1 VTTAVPDEAGL
12 RRWLIEYLVTEIGCE
27 RDDVDS
33 DAAFNDLGVGSRD
46 AVVLSGELASV
57 AGRAVSPLDFWQHP
71 TINELVKFLTT
82 PESES
87 AAEGIP
93 AERGWVDEP
102 IAVIGL
108 GCRFPGDISGPETF
122 WRFLCEGR
130 SSIAEVPAGRWQP
143 YDDGSPE
150 IATALAATTRW
161 GSVLTDVDG
170 FDAEFFEISPHE
182 ATAMDPQQRLLLEVA
197 WEALEHAGIPAES
210 LRRSQTGVFA
220 GACATDYGYLA
231 GTDLSRVDA
240 WSNIGGALS
249 IIANRLSYF
258 LDLRGPSVAV
268 DTACS
273 SSLVAVHLAAQS
285 LRAGD
290 CDLAIAAGVNLLLSP
305 AIFRSFDGAEA
316 LSPTGQCRSFDAD
329 ADGFVR
335 GEGCGAVVLKRVS
348 DAVRDGDRVLAVIR
362 GSAVNQDGR
371 SNGLMAPNPAAQM
384 AVLRAACA
392 NAGVAPHQV
401 DYVETHGTGTLLGD
415 PIEARALGTVL
426 GRGRPEDVPLLIGAV
441 KSNMGHLEGAAGIAG
456 LIKAVLAVHRGHIP
470 PNLNFATPNPHI
482 PFQDMRLKVV
492 AEQTDWPETGLPRR
506 AGVSSFGFGGTNA
519 HVVIE
524 QAPAMDPVA
533 SQPDPAVSTLVVS
546 GKTTERVA
554 SWASALAEWM
564 DGDGADVALAEV
576 AHTLNHH
583 RPRHALFGTVC
594 ARDRKQAIAGL
605 RALAEDKPA
614 DGVVAPHEGTSR
626 PGIVFVYS
634 GQGSQWAGMGRQL
647 LADEPVFA
655 EAVAKLEPI
664 FVAQTGFSLQRVLAE
679 GQAVTGIERIQP
691 VLVGVQ
697 LALTTLW
704 RSYGVEPDA
713 VIGHSMGEVT
723 AAVVAGAL
731 SVTDGLRVIATR
743 SRLMARLAGQG
754 AMALLESDAAA
765 TEKLLADYPQV
776 SIAVYSSP
784 SQTVIAGPPDQ
795 VDAVMAVVAADDRLA
810 RRIEVD
816 VASHHRI
823 VEPILPELRSELA
836 DLAPD
841 EPAIPVI
848 STTCDPDGD
857 APVFDAD
864 HWAANLRN
872 PVRFSQ
878 AVATAG
884 AKHATFIEVSP
895 HPLLIHAIND
905 ALGASD
911 DHHIVSSLQRDADD
925 TWMFHSNLNA
935 SHTTDRPQ
943 TPHPPE
949 PHPSLPTAPWHHTH
963 HWIGAV
969 AHRPRLAGD
978 GEGSAAAGG
987 RTVLVHPLLGV
998 HVRLP
1003 EEPERHVWAGEVG
1016 TTAHPW
1022 LTDHQVHAVPAFPG
1036 AAYCEMALAAA
1047 RATLGEASE
1056 VCDLRFEQMLLL
1068 DDETPLNS
1076 DALVQAPGVAA
1087 FEVQTNH
1094 EGERARRASA
1104 TLRALGEI
1112 IQPPAHDVAAL
1123 LAAHPHRVDG
1133 DELRQWFDDRGVH
1146 FGSAFAG
1153 LTAARTVDR
1162 KDGTILAEVELPQS
1176 IRAQQTGYGA
1186 HPALLDACFQSAA
1199 AHARSRDVGNGG
1211 MLLPLGVRRIRSF
1224 GPLQTARYCLSRVT
1238 ETHPTGM
1245 ETDLDVFDENGAVLL
1260 TVRGLRVGS
1269 DVTESGARQRLM
1281 AERLLTIDWQQRELP
1296 AAAGG
1301 EAGTWLLLVTSDADD
1316 LLPAELADA
1325 LKTEG
1330 AQCKTVRWQQHD
1342 AEQLG
1347 RELAD
1352 VGGVVVLTGPA
1363 AAGNDEQCASRGRE
1377 QVRQLVR
1384 IARQVT
1390 ECRDEP
1396 PRLYVVTRNTQTVLP
1411 DDRPS
1416 LDQAGLRG
1424 LMRVIAAEHTRMRAS
1439 QIDLDAGT
1447 DAAQVARQLLAGSG
1461 EDETAWRGGQWYT
1474 ARLRPAPLRPDERRT
1489 APADPRHEGMR
1500 LEISTPGD
1508 LQGLELVAFDRTPPG
1523 PGQIEVAVSA
1533 SSLNFADV
1541 LIAMG
1546 RFPSVDGRQPRL
1558 GMDFAGVVSAV
1569 GPGVTDHQVGDRVG
1583 GVSENGCWAT
1593 FVTCD
1598 ANLAVTLPSGLDAEQ
1613 AAAATTAYATA
1624 WYGLQDMAR
1633 IKPGE
1638 RVLIHS
1644 ATGGV
1649 GRAAMAIAR
1658 LAGAEIFATAGSPQR
1673 RALLHD
1679 MGVEH
1684 VYDSRSTAFA
1694 EEIRRDTDGYGV
1706 DVVLNSVTGAAQRAG
1721 FELLAIG
1728 GRFVEIG
1735 KRDVYGDTRLGL
1747 YPFRRNLTFH
1757 YLDLALMAAS
1767 HPQQVGE
1774 LLRTVYRLVGDGEL
1788 PPLERTV
1795 YPLAEAATAI
1805 RVMGA
1810 AEHTG
1815 KLLLSVPHEGHNTVV
1830 VPPEVAKIFRDDG
1843 AYIITGGLG
1852 GLGLFLANQMGKA
1865 GCGRIVLT
1873 ARSAPTSKAQQAVS
1887 RIRASG
1893 VDVVVECG
1901 NMAEADTAAR
1911 VVASAKA
1918 TGLRLRGVLHAAAVV
1933 EDATLANITDELIDR
1948 DWAPKVYGAWN
1959 LHNAT
1964 LDEPLD
1970 WFCCF
1975 SSAAALLG
1983 SPGQGAYAAANS
1995 WVDGLTHWR
2004 RSLGL
2009 PALAIAW
2016 GAWGEVGR
2024 ATHLAE
2030 GGRTTMIAPDEGAA
2044 AFEELLRFDRGYTG
2058 YVPTTGMPW
2067 LAELVAHSPFA
2078 EAFQNARGERAD
2090 ASTLRNELRTL
2101 SQDEWPTRLRRLI
2114 TEQTGLILR
2123 RAVDPDRPFV
2133 EHGLDSLGN
2142 LELRTRI
2149 EAETGIRITPK
2160 AIATH
2165 NTAHALSLHLAETLV
2180 ADEGRSTATG

>member
-1 VTTAVPDEAGL
+1 MTSAGPDAAGGL
-12 RRWLIEYLVTEIGCE
+12 QRWLIDYLVTEIGCDRE
-27 RDDVDS
+27 DVGLDV
-33 DAAFNDLGVGSRD
+33 AFNDLGVGSRD
-46 AVVLSGELASV
+46 AVVLSGELATLV
-57 AGRAVSPLDFWQHP
+57 GRAVSPLDFWQHP
-71 TINELVKFLTT
+71 TINELVQFLTT

-87 AAEGIP
+87 EAQADS
-93 AERGWVDEP
+93 AERGWADEP

-108 GCRFPGDISGPETF
+108 GCRFPGDISGPDAY

-130 SSIAEVPAGRWQP
+130 SSVAEVPAERWLP
-143 YDDGSPE
+143 FDDGSPE
-150 IATALAATTRW
+150 IATALAGTTRW
-161 GSVLTDVDG
+161 ASVLTDVDG

-197 WEALEHAGIPAES
+197 WEALEHAGIPAET

-231 GTDLSRVDA
+231 GTDLRRVDA

-258 LDLRGPSVAV
+258 LDLRGPSVSV

-273 SSLVAVHLAAQS
+273 SSLVAVHMASQS
-285 LRAGD
+285 LRSGD

-316 LSPTGQCRSFDAD
+316 LSPTGACKSFDAD

-335 GEGCGAVVLKRVS
+335 GEGCGAVILKRVS
-348 DAVRDGDRVLAVIR
+348 DAVRDGDRVLAVLR

-426 GRGRPEDVPLLIGAV
+426 GRGRPADGPLLIGAV

-470 PNLNFATPNPHI
+470 PNLNYHTPNPHI
-482 PFQDMRLKVV
+482 PFDEMRLKVV
-492 AEQTDWPETGLPRR
+492 AEPTDWPDTGLPRR

-519 HVVIE
+519 HVVVE
-524 QAPAMDPVA
+524 QAPDMKLVA
-533 SQPDPAVSTLVVS
+533 RQPDPPVSTLVVS
-546 GKTTERVA
+546 GKTDARV
-554 SWASALAEWM
+554 SSLASALADWM
-564 DGDGADVALAEV
+564 DGDGADVALPDV

-583 RPRHALFGTVC
+583 RSRHAVFGTVC
-594 ARDRKQAIAGL
+594 ARDRKHAIAGL
-605 RALAEDKPA
+605 RALAERTPA
-614 DGVVAPHEGTSR
+614 DGVVAPDQLPSR
-626 PGIVFVYS
+626 PGTVFVYS
-634 GQGSQWAGMGRQL
+634 GQGSQWTGMGRQL

-655 EAVAKLEPI
+655 AAVAELEPI
-664 FVAQTGFSLQRVLAE
+664 FVAQAGFSLRQVLAE
-679 GQAVTGIERIQP
+679 GQPVTGIDRIQP
-691 VLVGVQ
+691 LLVGVQ
-697 LALTTLW
+697 LALTSLW

-731 SVTDGLRVIATR
+731 SVTDGLRVICTR
-743 SRLMARLAGQG
+743 SRLMSRLSGQG
-754 AMALLESDAAA
+754 AMALVEFDAAA
-765 TEKLLADYPQV
+765 TEALLVDYPQV
-776 SIAVYSSP
+776 SVAVYASP
-784 SQTVIAGPPDQ
+784 GQTVIAGPPDQ
-795 VDAVMAVVAADDRLA
+795 VDAVVAVVADADRLA

-823 VEPILPELRSELA
+823 IEPILPELCLELA
-836 DLAPD
+836 DLDPD
-841 EPAIPVI
+841 APAIRLI
-848 STTCDPDGD
+848 STTSGPDDD

-878 AVATAG
+878 AIATAG
-884 AKHATFIEVSP
+884 ADHGTFIEISP
-895 HPLLIHAIND
+895 HPLLAHAISD
-905 ALGASD
+905 TLGSG
-911 DHHIVSSLQRDADD
+911 DHRIVSTLARDADD
-925 TWMFHSNLNA
+925 TLTFHTNLNA
-935 SHTTDRPQ
+935 SHRGHPPQ

-949 PHPSLPTAPWHHTH
+949 PHPALPSAPWHHTH
-963 HWIGAV
+963 HWIGGGE
-969 AHRPRLAGD
+969 HRARPMARD
-978 GEGSAAAGG
+978 GEAAGG
-987 RTVLVHPLLGV
+987 STVSVHPLLGA

-1003 EEPERHVWAGEVG
+1003 EEPERHAWQGEVG
-1016 TTAHPW
+1016 TTAQPW
-1022 LTDHQVHAVPAFPG
+1022 LADHQVYAVPALPG

-1047 RATLGEASE
+1047 GTTLGAASE
-1056 VCDLRFEQMLLL
+1056 VRDIRFERMLLL
-1068 DDETPLNS
+1068 DGQT
-1076 DALVQAPGVAA
+1076 ALSAVASVQAPGVVS
-1087 FEVQTNH
+1087 FEVQTDE
-1094 EGERARRASA
+1094 EGEYTRRAAA
-1104 TLRALGEI
+1104 TLQAIDELG
-1112 IQPPAHDVAAL
+1112 QPPIHDVAAL
-1123 LAAHPHRVDG
+1123 LAAHPNRVDG
-1133 DELRQWFDDRGVH
+1133 TQLREWFDNRGVR
-1146 FGSAFAG
+1146 FGPAFAG
-1153 LTAARTVDR
+1153 LAAARTGNVAG
-1162 KDGTILAEVELPQS
+1162 GTVLAEVEPLKQLEHNAF
-1176 IRAQQTGYGA
+1176 RV
-1186 HPALLDACFQSAA
+1186 HPALLDACFQSVA
-1199 AHARSRDVGNGG
+1199 AHAHDIADGG
-1211 MLLPLGVRRIRSF
+1211 LLLPLGVRRLRSY
-1224 GPLQTARYCLSRVT
+1224 GSLQGARYCLSRVT
-1238 ETHPTGM
+1238 EANQTGM
-1245 ETDLDVFDENGAVLL
+1245 EADLDVFDENGTVLL
-1260 TVRGLRVGS
+1260 IVRGLRVGS
-1269 DVTESGARQRLM
+1269 DVSESGARQRVL
-1281 AERLLTIDWQQRELP
+1281 AERLLTIEWEPRDLP
-1296 AAAGG
+1296 PVDSVDS
-1301 EAGTWLLLVTSDADD
+1301 GTWLVLTDGDD
-1316 LLPAELADA
+1316 PLAAQLAAA

-1330 AQCKTVRWQQHD
+1330 AQCEIAAQLD
-1342 AEQLG
+1342 APID
-1347 RELAD
+1347 D
-1352 VGGVVVLTGPA
+1352 VTGVVVLAGPP
-1363 AAGNDEQCASRGRE
+1363 AGFDEQSPTRGCE
-1377 QVRQLVR
+1377 QVRRLVR
-1384 IARQVT
+1384 IART
-1390 ECRDEP
+1390 LDESSDQP
-1396 PRLYVVTRNTQTVLP
+1396 PRLYVVTRNAQTVLS
-1411 DDRPS
+1411 DDLPN

-1424 LMRVIAAEHTRMRAS
+1424 LMRVIAAEDAELRAT
-1439 QIDLDAGT
+1439 QIDLDENT
-1447 DAAQVARQLLAGSG
+1447 DAAQLARQLLAGSD
-1461 EDETAWRGGQWYT
+1461 EDETAWRDGQWYT
-1474 ARLRPAPLRPDERRT
+1474 ARLRSAPLRPDERHT
-1489 APADPRHEGMR
+1489 AVANHQLDGMR
-1500 LEISTPGD
+1500 LEIRTPGD
-1508 LQGLELVAFDRTPPG
+1508 LEGLEPVAFERTSPG
-1523 PGQIEVAVSA
+1523 PGQIEVAVTA

-1558 GMDFAGVVSAV
+1558 GMDFAGVVTAV
-1569 GPGVTDHQVGDRVG
+1569 GPDVTDHQVGDRVG

-1598 ANLAVTLPSGLDAEQ
+1598 AKLAVTLPPGLDAEQ

-1624 WYGLQDMAR
+1624 WYGLQEMAR

-1649 GRAAMAIAR
+1649 GRAAIAIAR
-1658 LAGAEIFATAGSPQR
+1658 MVGAEIFATAGSAAR

-1679 MGVEH
+1679 MGIEH
-1684 VYDSRSTAFA
+1684 VYDSRSIEFA

-1735 KRDVYGDTRLGL
+1735 KRDVYGDTRLGQ

-1767 HPQQVGE
+1767 HPQQVGD

-1788 PPLERTV
+1788 PPLEHTA
-1795 YPLAEAATAI
+1795 YPLDQAATAI

-1810 AEHTG
+1810 AEHNG
-1815 KLLLSVPHEGHNTVV
+1815 KLVLSIPREGQSTVL
-1830 VPPEVAKIFRDDG
+1830 VPPERAGVFRSDG

-1852 GLGLFLANQMGKA
+1852 GLGLFLATEMSKA

-1873 ARSAPTSKAQQAVS
+1873 ARANPTAKARQAVE
-1887 RIRASG
+1887 RMRAGG
-1893 VDVVVECG
+1893 VDVVVESG

-1911 VVASAKA
+1911 VVAAATA
-1918 TGLRLRGVLHAAAVV
+1918 TGLPLRGVLHAAAVV
-1933 EDATLANITDELIDR
+1933 VDATLANITDDVVDR

-1959 LHNAT
+1959 LHHAAAGQ
-1964 LDEPLD
+1964 PLD

-1983 SPGQGAYAAANS
+1983 TAGQGAYAAANS
-1995 WVDGLTHWR
+1995 WVDAFTWWR
-2004 RSLGL
+2004 RSQGL
-2009 PALAIAW
+2009 PSLAIAW
-2016 GAWGEVGR
+2016 GPWGEVGR

-2030 GGRTTMIAPDEGAA
+2030 GGRTTMIAPDEGAY
-2044 AFEELLRFDRGYTG
+2044 AFTELLRHNRGYTG
-2058 YVPTTGMPW
+2058 YVPTTGMSW
-2067 LAELVAHSPFA
+2067 LAELVARSPFA
-2078 EAFQNARGERAD
+2078 EAFRHAGQHHVGET
-2090 ASTLRNELRTL
+2090 TLRTELRSL
-2101 SQDEWPTRLRRLI
+2101 PQDEWPTRLRRLI

-2123 RAVDPDRPFV
+2123 RTVDPDRPFV

-2149 EAETGIRITPK
+2149 EAEIGVRVTPK

-2165 NTAHALSLHLAETLV
+2165 NTAHALSVHLAQTLV
-2180 ADEGRSTATG
+2180 AEAGIPG

>member
-1 VTTAVPDEAGL
+1 MTSAVPDEAEL
-12 RRWLIEYLVTEIGCE
+12 RRWLIDYLITEIGC
-27 RDDVDS
+27 DS
-33 DAAFNDLGVGSRD
+33 DEVGLDVAFNDLGVGSRD
-46 AVVLSGELASV
+46 AVVLSGELATLINRS
-57 AGRAVSPLDFWQHP
+57 VSPVDFWQHP
-71 TINELVKFLTT
+71 TINELVQFLTT

-87 AAEGIP
+87 AAQAVS
-93 AERGWVDEP
+93 AERGSVDEP

-108 GCRFPGDISGPETF
+108 GCRFPGEVCGPDAF
-122 WRFLCEGR
+122 WRFLGEGR
-130 SSIAEVPAGRWQP
+130 SSITEVPADRWEP
-143 YDDGSPE
+143 FDDGSPE

-161 GSVLTDVDG
+161 ASVLTDVDG
-170 FDAEFFEISPHE
+170 FDAEFFEISPRE

-249 IIANRLSYF
+249 IIANRLSYV
-258 LDLRGPSVAV
+258 LDLRGPSVSV

-285 LRAGD
+285 LRTGD

-316 LSPTGQCRSFDAD
+316 LSPTGRCKSFDAD

-335 GEGCGAVVLKRVS
+335 GEGCGAVILKRVS

-426 GRGRPEDVPLLIGAV
+426 GRGRPENGPLLMGAV

-492 AEQTDWPETGLPRR
+492 AEPTDWPDTGLPRR

-519 HVVIE
+519 HVVVE
-524 QAPAMDPVA
+524 QAPATDPVA
-533 SQPDPAVSTLVVS
+533 SRQVPAVSTLVVS

-564 DGDGADVALAEV
+564 DGDGADVALADV

-594 ARDRKQAIAGL
+594 ARDSRRAIAGL
-605 RALAEDKPA
+605 RALADGKPA
-614 DGVVAPHEGTSR
+614 DGVVLTREGKSG
-626 PGIVFVYS
+626 PGTVFVYS
-634 GQGSQWAGMGRQL
+634 GQGSQWAGMGQQL
-647 LADEPVFA
+647 LADEPAFA
-655 EAVAKLEPI
+655 AAVAELEPT
-664 FVAQTGFSLQRVLAE
+664 FVAQAGFSLQQVLAE
-679 GQAVTGIERIQP
+679 GRAVTGIERIQP

-704 RSYGVEPDA
+704 RSYGIEPSA

-731 SVTDGLRVIATR
+731 SVADGLRVIATR

-765 TEKLLADYPQV
+765 TEKLLVDYPQL
-776 SIAVYSSP
+776 SIAVYASP
-784 SQTVIAGPPDQ
+784 GQTVIAGPPEQ
-795 VDAVMAVVAADDRLA
+795 VDAVMAVVAGGDRLA

-823 VEPILPELRSELA
+823 IEPILPELCSELA
-836 DLAPD
+836 DLTPD
-841 EPAIPVI
+841 ASAIPVI
-848 STTCDPDGD
+848 STTCGPDD
-857 APVFDAD
+857 TPVFDAD

-878 AVATAG
+878 AVAMAG
-884 AKHATFIEVSP
+884 ADHSTFVEISP
-895 HPLLIHAIND
+895 HPLLTHAIND
-905 ALGASD
+905 ILGAGD
-911 DHHIVSSLQRDADD
+911 YQIVSTLQRDADD
-925 TWMFHSNLNA
+925 TLAFHSNVNA
-935 SHTTDRPQ
+935 SHTTTAPQ

-949 PHPSLPTAPWHHTH
+949 PHPPLPTAPWHHTR
-963 HWIGAV
+963 HWLGAV
-969 AHRPRLAGD
+969 EHRARLAAHD
-978 GEGSAAAGG
+978 GEGSAVAGG
-987 RTVLVHPLLGV
+987 HTVSVHPLLGA

-1003 EEPERHVWAGEVG
+1003 EQPERHVWAGEVG

-1022 LTDHQVHAVPAFPG
+1022 LSDHQVHAVPAFPG

-1047 RATLGEASE
+1047 RATLGDASE
-1056 VCDLRFEQMLLL
+1056 VRDIRFEQMLLL
-1068 DDETPLNS
+1068 DEQTPLHA
-1076 DALVQAPGVAA
+1076 DASVRASGVVD
-1087 FEVQTNH
+1087 FEVQTDH
-1094 EGERARRASA
+1094 DGEHARRASA
-1104 TLRALGEI
+1104 TLRRADEDDR
-1112 IQPPAHDVAAL
+1112 PAAQNIAGL
-1123 LAAHPHRVDG
+1123 LAAHPNRVDG
-1133 DELRQWFDDRGVH
+1133 DGLRQWFEDRGVR
-1146 FGSAFAG
+1146 FGPAFAG
-1153 LTAARTVDR
+1153 LAAAYTG
-1162 KDGTILAEVELPQS
+1162 DGTTGTVLAEIEVPQS
-1176 IRAQQTGYGA
+1176 IRARQTGYGA
-1186 HPALLDACFQSAA
+1186 HPALLDACFQSVA
-1199 AHARSRDVGNGG
+1199 AHARISDVGDGG
-1211 MLLPLGVRRIRSF
+1211 MLLPVGVRRLRSY
-1224 GPLQTARYCLSRVT
+1224 GPLQHARYCLSRVT
-1238 ETHPTGM
+1238 EANRTGM
-1245 ETDLDVFDENGAVLL
+1245 ETDLNVLDENGTVLL
-1260 TVRGLRVGS
+1260 IVRGLRIGGN
-1269 DVTESGARQRLM
+1269 VTESDARRRLL
-1281 AERLLTIDWQQRELP
+1281 AERLLAIDWQQRDLP
-1296 AAAGG
+1296 AAGDGAAG
-1301 EAGTWLLLVTSDADD
+1301 AWLLLTASDADNP
-1316 LLPAELADA
+1316 LAAQLADA

-1330 AQCKTVRWQQHD
+1330 AQCKISCWPT
-1342 AEQLG
+1342 AEQV
-1347 RELAD
+1347 D
-1352 VGGVVVLTGPA
+1352 VQIGDAGGVVVLTGPA
-1363 AAGNDEQCASRGRE
+1363 AEGNGEQSPARGRE
-1377 QVRQLVR
+1377 QVRRLVR
-1384 IARQVT
+1384 IARALT
-1390 ECRDEP
+1390 ESADEP
-1396 PRLYVVTRNTQTVLP
+1396 PRLYVVTRNAQTVLS
-1411 DDRPS
+1411 DDRPN

-1424 LMRVIAAEHTRMRAS
+1424 LMRVIAAEDAHMRAT
-1439 QIDLDAGT
+1439 QIDLDEGA
-1447 DAAQVARQLLAGSG
+1447 DAAQVVRQLLAGSD
-1461 EDETAWRGGQWYT
+1461 EDETAWRDGRWYA
-1474 ARLRPAPLRPDERRT
+1474 ARLRAAPLRPDERRT
-1489 APADPRHEGMR
+1489 AIADRQLDGMR
-1500 LEISTPGD
+1500 LEIRTPGD
-1508 LQGLELVAFDRTPPG
+1508 LQGLELVAFDRISPG
-1523 PGQIEVAVSA
+1523 PGQIEVAVTA

-1558 GMDFAGVVSAV
+1558 GMDFAGVVTAV

-1593 FVTCD
+1593 FVSCD
-1598 ANLAVTLPSGLDAEQ
+1598 ANLAVTLPPGLDAEQ

-1633 IKPGE
+1633 IKAGE

-1649 GRAAMAIAR
+1649 GRAAIAIAR

-1679 MGVEH
+1679 MGIEH
-1684 VYDSRSTAFA
+1684 VYDSRSTEFA

-1767 HPQQVGE
+1767 HPKQVGD
-1774 LLRTVYRLVGDGEL
+1774 LLRTVYRLVGDREL
-1788 PPLERTV
+1788 PALEHTT
-1795 YPLAEAATAI
+1795 YPLDQAATAI

-1810 AEHTG
+1810 AEHNG
-1815 KLLLSVPHEGHNTVV
+1815 KLILSIPREGQGTVV
-1830 VPPEVAKIFRDDG
+1830 VPPERASVFRGDG

-1852 GLGLFLANQMGKA
+1852 GLGLLLAAEMGKA

-1873 ARSAPTSKAQQAVS
+1873 ARADPTAKARQAIE
-1887 RIRASG
+1887 RIRAGG

-1911 VVASAKA
+1911 LVAVATA
-1918 TGLRLRGVLHAAAVV
+1918 TGLPLRGVLHAAAVV
-1933 EDATLANITDELIDR
+1933 VDATLANITDEVIDR

-1959 LHNAT
+1959 LHRAT
-1964 LDEPLD
+1964 TGQPLD

-1983 SPGQGAYAAANS
+1983 SAGQGAYAAANS
-1995 WVDGLTHWR
+1995 WVDGFTIWR

-2016 GAWGEVGR
+2016 GPWGEIGR

-2030 GGRTTMIAPDEGAA
+2030 GGRTAMIAPDEGAY
-2044 AFEELLRFDRGYTG
+2044 AFEELLRYDRGYAA
-2058 YVPTTGMPW
+2058 YIPTTGTSW
-2067 LAELVAHSPFA
+2067 LTPLVAHSPFA
-2078 EAFQNARGERAD
+2078 EAFQAGGDHQTGATTVR
-2090 ASTLRNELRTL
+2090 TELRSL
-2101 SQDEWPTRLRRLI
+2101 PQDEWPTRLRRLI

-2123 RAVDPDRPFV
+2123 RTVDPDRPFV

-2149 EAETGIRITPK
+2149 EAEIGIRITPK

-2180 ADEGRSTATG
+2180 AEEAATATPG

>member
-1 VTTAVPDEAGL
+1 MAQ
-12 RRWLIEYLVTEIGCE
+12 
-27 RDDVDS
+27 
-33 DAAFNDLGVGSRD
+33 
-46 AVVLSGELASV
+46 
-57 AGRAVSPLDFWQHP
+57 AVSAD
-71 TINELVKFLTT
+71 
-82 PESES
+82 
-87 AAEGIP
+87 
-93 AERGWVDEP
+93 RGWVDEP

-108 GCRFPGDISGPETF
+108 GCRFPGEVSGPDAF

-130 SSIAEVPAGRWQP
+130 SSITQVPADRWQP
-143 YDDGSPE
+143 FDDGSPE
-150 IATALAATTRW
+150 IATALADTTRCA
-161 GSVLTDVDG
+161 SVLTDVDG
-170 FDAEFFEISPHE
+170 FDAEFFEISSHE

-210 LRRSQTGVFA
+210 LRHSQTGVFA
-220 GACATDYGYLA
+220 GACAADYGYLA

-258 LDLRGPSVAV
+258 LDLRGPSVSI

-285 LRAGD
+285 LRGGD

-316 LSPTGQCRSFDAD
+316 LSPTGRCKSFDAD

-348 DAVRDGDRVLAVIR
+348 DAVRDGDRVLAVVR

-426 GRGRPEDVPLLIGAV
+426 GRGRPESGPLLIGAV

-456 LIKAVLAVHRGHIP
+456 LIKAVLAVHRGRIP
-470 PNLNFATPNPHI
+470 PNLNFETPNPHI
-482 PFQDMRLKVV
+482 PFHDMRLKVV
-492 AEQTDWPETGLPRR
+492 TETTDWPETGVPRL

-519 HVVIE
+519 HVVVE
-524 QAPAMDPVA
+524 QAPEPEPAA
-533 SQPDPAVSTLVVS
+533 RQPDPAVSTLVVS

-564 DGDGADVALAEV
+564 DGDGADVALADV

-583 RPRHALFGTVC
+583 RSRHARFGTVC
-594 ARDRKQAIAGL
+594 ARDRGQAIAGL
-605 RALAEDKPA
+605 RALAEGTPS
-614 DGVVAPHEGTSR
+614 DGVVFPREDSPGPGT
-626 PGIVFVYS
+626 VFVYS
-634 GQGSQWAGMGRQL
+634 GQGSQWAGMGRRL
-647 LADEPVFA
+647 LADEPAFA
-655 EAVAKLEPI
+655 AAVAELEPT
-664 FVAQTGFSLQRVLAE
+664 FLAQTGFSLRQVLTE
-679 GQAVTGIERIQP
+679 GQEVTGIERIQP

-697 LALTTLW
+697 LALTALW

-731 SVTDGLRVIATR
+731 SVADGLRVIATR
-743 SRLMARLAGQG
+743 SRLMARLSGMG

-765 TEKLLADYPQV
+765 TEALLVGYPQV
-776 SIAVYSSP
+776 SIAVYASP

-795 VDAVMAVVAADDRLA
+795 VDAVIAAVADADRLA

-816 VASHHRI
+816 VASHHQTI
-823 VEPILPELRSELA
+823 EPILPELRSALA
-836 DLAPD
+836 DLTPDAP
-841 EPAIPVI
+841 AVPVI
-848 STTCDPDGD
+848 STTCGPDD
-857 APVFDAD
+857 DTPAFDAD

-878 AVATAG
+878 AIAHAFSQAG
-884 AKHATFIEVSP
+884 GPYATFIEISP
-895 HPLLIHAIND
+895 HPVLTHAID
-905 ALGASD
+905 DTLGSD
-911 DHHIVSSLQRDADD
+911 DHHIVSTLQRDADD
-925 TWMFHSNLNA
+925 TWVFHANLNA
-935 SHTTDRPQ
+935 SQTTRPPR

-949 PHPSLPTAPWHHTH
+949 PHPFLPTAPWHHTR
-963 HWIGAV
+963 HWIGA
-969 AHRPRLAGD
+969 AEHRPRLGLED
-978 GEGSAAAGG
+978 PGG
-987 RTVLVHPLLGV
+987 HTVSVHPLLGA

-1003 EEPERHVWAGEVG
+1003 DEPERHAWEGDVG
-1016 TTAHPW
+1016 TAAHPW

-1047 RATLGEASE
+1047 RATLGDASE
-1056 VCDLRFEQMLLL
+1056 VRDIRFEELLLL
-1068 DDETPLNS
+1068 DDETPLS
-1076 DALVQAPGVAA
+1076 ADAVVDAPGVVA

-1104 TLRALGEI
+1104 TLRAVGNEG
-1112 IQPPAHDVAAL
+1112 QPSAHDVAAL
-1123 LAAHPHRVDG
+1123 LAAHPNRVAG
-1133 DELRQWFDDRGVH
+1133 DELRGWFDDRGVT
-1146 FGSAFAG
+1146 FGAAFAG
-1153 LTAARTVDR
+1153 VAATYTGDGA
-1162 KDGTILAEVELPQS
+1162 DGTVLAELELPQS
-1176 IRAQQTGYGA
+1176 IRSQQAGYGV

-1199 AHARSRDVGNGG
+1199 AHARGSDVGGG
-1211 MLLPLGVRRIRSF
+1211 GLLLPLGVRRLRSY
-1224 GPLQTARYCLSRVT
+1224 GSLRDARYCLSRAT
-1238 ETHPTGM
+1238 EKSPTGM
-1245 ETDLDVFDENGAVLL
+1245 RVDLDVFDENGAVLL
-1260 TVRGLRVGS
+1260 IVRGLRVGS

-1281 AERLLTIDWQQRELP
+1281 ADRLLAIDWQRREPP
-1296 AAAGG
+1296 ALGQGGADGGAG
-1301 EAGTWLLLVTSDADD
+1301 AWLLLVTSGTDD

-1330 AQCKTVRWQQHD
+1330 AQCKAVLWPQGD
-1342 AEQLG
+1342 AERPAL
-1347 RELAD
+1347 ELAD
-1352 VGGVVVLTGPA
+1352 VGAVVVLTGPGV
-1363 AAGNDEQCASRGRE
+1363 GNDDRECPTRGRE
-1377 QVRQLVR
+1377 QVRHLVR
-1384 IARQVT
+1384 IAREVA
-1390 ECRDEP
+1390 ESSDEP
-1396 PRLYVVTRNTQTVLP
+1396 PRLYVVTRNAATVLP
-1411 DDRPS
+1411 GDRPN

-1424 LMRVIAAEHTRMRAS
+1424 LMRVIAAEDAQMQAT
-1439 QIDLDAGT
+1439 QIDLDEGADAG
-1447 DAAQVARQLLAGSG
+1447 QLARQLLAGSD

-1474 ARLRPAPLRPDERRT
+1474 ARLRSAPLRPDERRT
-1489 APADPRHEGMR
+1489 ATADPRRDGMR
-1500 LEISTPGD
+1500 LEIRTPGD
-1508 LQGLELVAFDRTPPG
+1508 LEGLELVAFDRATPG
-1523 PGQIEVAVSA
+1523 PGQIEVAVTA

-1558 GMDFAGVVSAV
+1558 GMDFAGVVTAV
-1569 GPGVTDHQVGDRVG
+1569 GPDVTDHRVGDRVG

-1593 FVTCD
+1593 YVTCD
-1598 ANLAVTLPSGLDAEQ
+1598 ARLAVALAPGLDAER
-1613 AAAATTAYATA
+1613 AVAATTAYATA

-1633 IKPGE
+1633 IKQGE

-1644 ATGGV
+1644 GTGGV
-1649 GRAAMAIAR
+1649 GRAAIAIAR
-1658 LAGAEIFATAGSPQR
+1658 LAGAEIFATAGSPGR
-1673 RALLHD
+1673 RALLRE
-1679 MGVEH
+1679 MGIEH
-1684 VYDSRSTAFA
+1684 VYDSRSTEFA

-1735 KRDVYGDTRLGL
+1735 KRDVYGNTRLGQ

-1757 YLDLALMAAS
+1757 YLDLALMAATQPR
-1767 HPQQVGE
+1767 HVNE

-1795 YPLAEAATAI
+1795 YPLAQAATAI

-1815 KLLLSVPHEGHNTVV
+1815 KLLLSIPREGDATVV
-1830 VPPEVAKIFRDDG
+1830 VPPERARVFRGDG
-1843 AYIITGGLG
+1843 AYLITGGLG
-1852 GLGLFLANQMGKA
+1852 GLGLFLATEMAKA

-1873 ARSAPTSKAQQAVS
+1873 ARSKPPAKALQAVE
-1887 RIRASG
+1887 RIRATG
-1893 VDVVVECG
+1893 VDVVVESG
-1901 NMAEADTAAR
+1901 NMAEADDAAR
-1911 VVASAKA
+1911 VVAAA
-1918 TGLRLRGVLHAAAVV
+1918 TASGLPLRGVLHAAAVV

-1948 DWAPKVYGAWN
+1948 DWSPKVFGAWN
-1959 LHNAT
+1959 LHHAT
-1964 LDEPLD
+1964 IGQPLD

-1983 SPGQGAYAAANS
+1983 SAGQGAYAAANS
-1995 WVDGLTHWR
+1995 WVDAFTSWR
-2004 RSLGL
+2004 RGLGL

-2016 GAWGEVGR
+2016 GPWGEVGR

-2030 GGRTTMIAPDEGAA
+2030 GGRTAMIAPDEGAH
-2044 AFEELLRFDRGYTG
+2044 AFEELLRHNRGYTG
-2058 YVPTTGMPW
+2058 YVPTTGSSW
-2067 LAELVAHSPFA
+2067 LAALVARSPFA
-2078 EAFQNARGERAD
+2078 EAFRNAGERRAD
-2090 ASTLRNELRTL
+2090 ASTLRTELRSL
-2101 SQDEWPTRLRRLI
+2101 ARDEWPTRLRRLI

-2123 RAVDPDRPFV
+2123 RTVDPDRPFV

-2180 ADEGRSTATG
+2180 AEEGQAVASG

>member
-1 VTTAVPDEAGL
+1 MTSAGPDAAGGL
-12 RRWLIEYLVTEIGCE
+12 QRWLIDYLVTEIGCDRE
-27 RDDVDS
+27 DVGLDVP
-33 DAAFNDLGVGSRD
+33 FNDLGVGSRD
-46 AVVLSGELASV
+46 AVVLSGELATLV
-57 AGRAVSPLDFWQHP
+57 GRAVSPLDFWQHP
-71 TINELVKFLTT
+71 TINELVQFLTT

-87 AAEGIP
+87 EAQADS
-93 AERGWVDEP
+93 AERGWADEP

-108 GCRFPGDISGPETF
+108 GCRFPGDISGPDAY

-130 SSIAEVPAGRWQP
+130 SSVAEVPAERWLP
-143 YDDGSPE
+143 FDDGSPE
-150 IATALAATTRW
+150 IATALAGTTRW
-161 GSVLTDVDG
+161 ASVLTDVDG

-197 WEALEHAGIPAES
+197 WEALEHAGIPAET

-231 GTDLSRVDA
+231 GTDLCRVDA

-258 LDLRGPSVAV
+258 LDLRGPSVSV

-273 SSLVAVHLAAQS
+273 SSLVAVHMASQS
-285 LRAGD
+285 LRSGD

-316 LSPTGQCRSFDAD
+316 LSPTGACKSFDAD

-335 GEGCGAVVLKRVS
+335 GEGCGAVILKRVS
-348 DAVRDGDRVLAVIR
+348 DAVRDGDRVLAVLR

-426 GRGRPEDVPLLIGAV
+426 GRGRPADGPLLIGAV

-470 PNLNFATPNPHI
+470 PNLNYHTPNPHI
-482 PFQDMRLKVV
+482 PFDEMRLKVV
-492 AEQTDWPETGLPRR
+492 AEPTDWPDTGLPRR

-519 HVVIE
+519 HVVVE
-524 QAPAMDPVA
+524 QAPDMKLVA
-533 SQPDPAVSTLVVS
+533 RQPDSPVSTLVVS
-546 GKTTERVA
+546 GKTDARV
-554 SWASALAEWM
+554 SSLASALADWM
-564 DGDGADVALAEV
+564 DGDGADVALPDV

-583 RPRHALFGTVC
+583 RSRHAVFGTVC
-594 ARDRKQAIAGL
+594 ARDRKHAIAGL
-605 RALAEDKPA
+605 RALAERTPA
-614 DGVVAPHEGTSR
+614 DGVVAPDQLPSR
-626 PGIVFVYS
+626 PGTVFVYS
-634 GQGSQWAGMGRQL
+634 GQGSQWTGMGRQL

-655 EAVAKLEPI
+655 AAVAELEPI
-664 FVAQTGFSLQRVLAE
+664 FVAQAGFSLRQVLAE
-679 GQAVTGIERIQP
+679 GQPVTGIDRIQP
-691 VLVGVQ
+691 LLVGVQ
-697 LALTTLW
+697 LALTSLW

-731 SVTDGLRVIATR
+731 SVTDGLRVICTR
-743 SRLMARLAGQG
+743 SRLMSRLSGQG
-754 AMALLESDAAA
+754 AMALVEFDAAA
-765 TEKLLADYPQV
+765 TEALLVDYPQV
-776 SIAVYSSP
+776 SVAVYASP
-784 SQTVIAGPPDQ
+784 GQTVIAGPPDQ
-795 VDAVMAVVAADDRLA
+795 VDAVVAVVADADRLA

-823 VEPILPELRSELA
+823 IEPILPELCLELA
-836 DLAPD
+836 DLDPD
-841 EPAIPVI
+841 APAIRLI
-848 STTCDPDGD
+848 STTSGPDDD

-878 AVATAG
+878 AIATAG
-884 AKHATFIEVSP
+884 ADHGTFIEISP
-895 HPLLIHAIND
+895 HPLLAHAISD
-905 ALGASD
+905 TLGSG
-911 DHHIVSSLQRDADD
+911 DHRIVSTLARDADD
-925 TWMFHSNLNA
+925 TLTFHTNLNA
-935 SHTTDRPQ
+935 SHRGHPPQ

-949 PHPSLPTAPWHHTH
+949 PHPALPSAPWHHTH
-963 HWIGAV
+963 HWIGGGE
-969 AHRPRLAGD
+969 HRARPMARD
-978 GEGSAAAGG
+978 GEAAGG
-987 RTVLVHPLLGV
+987 STVSVHPLLGA

-1003 EEPERHVWAGEVG
+1003 EEPERHAWQGEVG
-1016 TTAHPW
+1016 TTAQPW
-1022 LTDHQVHAVPAFPG
+1022 LADHQVYAVPALPG

-1047 RATLGEASE
+1047 GTTLGAASE
-1056 VCDLRFEQMLLL
+1056 VRDIRFERMLLL
-1068 DDETPLNS
+1068 DGQT
-1076 DALVQAPGVAA
+1076 ALSAVASVQAPGVVS
-1087 FEVQTNH
+1087 FEVQTDE
-1094 EGERARRASA
+1094 EGEYTRRAAA
-1104 TLRALGEI
+1104 TLQAIDELG
-1112 IQPPAHDVAAL
+1112 QPPIHDVAAL
-1123 LAAHPHRVDG
+1123 LAAHPNRVDG
-1133 DELRQWFDDRGVH
+1133 TQLREWFDNRGVR
-1146 FGSAFAG
+1146 FGPAFAG
-1153 LTAARTVDR
+1153 LAAARTGNVAG
-1162 KDGTILAEVELPQS
+1162 GTVLAEVEPLKQLEHNAF
-1176 IRAQQTGYGA
+1176 RV
-1186 HPALLDACFQSAA
+1186 HPALLDACFQSVA
-1199 AHARSRDVGNGG
+1199 AHAHDIADGG
-1211 MLLPLGVRRIRSF
+1211 LLLPLGVRRLRSY
-1224 GPLQTARYCLSRVT
+1224 GSLQGARYCLSRVT
-1238 ETHPTGM
+1238 EANQTGM
-1245 ETDLDVFDENGAVLL
+1245 EADLDVFDENGTVLL
-1260 TVRGLRVGS
+1260 IVRGLRVGS
-1269 DVTESGARQRLM
+1269 DVSESGARQRVL
-1281 AERLLTIDWQQRELP
+1281 AERLLTIEWEPRDLP
-1296 AAAGG
+1296 PVDSVDS
-1301 EAGTWLLLVTSDADD
+1301 GTWLVLTDGDD
-1316 LLPAELADA
+1316 PLAAQLAAA

-1330 AQCKTVRWQQHD
+1330 AQCEIAAQLD
-1342 AEQLG
+1342 APID
-1347 RELAD
+1347 D
-1352 VGGVVVLTGPA
+1352 VTGVVVLAGPP
-1363 AAGNDEQCASRGRE
+1363 AGFDEQSPTRGCE
-1377 QVRQLVR
+1377 QVRRLVR
-1384 IARQVT
+1384 IARAL
-1390 ECRDEP
+1390 DESSDQP
-1396 PRLYVVTRNTQTVLP
+1396 PRLYVVTRNAQTVLS
-1411 DDRPS
+1411 DDLPN

-1424 LMRVIAAEHTRMRAS
+1424 LMRVIAAEDAELRAT
-1439 QIDLDAGT
+1439 QIDLDENT
-1447 DAAQVARQLLAGSG
+1447 DAAQLARQLLAGSD
-1461 EDETAWRGGQWYT
+1461 EDETAWRDGQWYT
-1474 ARLRPAPLRPDERRT
+1474 ARLRSAPLRPDERHT
-1489 APADPRHEGMR
+1489 AVANHQLDGMR
-1500 LEISTPGD
+1500 LEIRTPGD
-1508 LQGLELVAFDRTPPG
+1508 LEGLEPVAFERTSPG
-1523 PGQIEVAVSA
+1523 PGQIEVAVTA

-1558 GMDFAGVVSAV
+1558 GMDFAGVVTAV
-1569 GPGVTDHQVGDRVG
+1569 GPDVTDHQVGDRVG

-1598 ANLAVTLPSGLDAEQ
+1598 AKLAVTLPPGLDAEQ

-1624 WYGLQDMAR
+1624 WYGLQEMAR

-1649 GRAAMAIAR
+1649 GRAAIAIAR
-1658 LAGAEIFATAGSPQR
+1658 MVGAEIFATAGSAAR

-1679 MGVEH
+1679 MGIEH
-1684 VYDSRSTAFA
+1684 VYDSRSIEFA

-1735 KRDVYGDTRLGL
+1735 KRDVYGDTRLGQ

-1767 HPQQVGE
+1767 HPQQVGD

-1788 PPLERTV
+1788 PPLEHTA
-1795 YPLAEAATAI
+1795 YPLDQAATAI

-1810 AEHTG
+1810 AEHNG
-1815 KLLLSVPHEGHNTVV
+1815 KLVLSIPREGQSTVL
-1830 VPPEVAKIFRDDG
+1830 VPPERAGVFRSDG

-1852 GLGLFLANQMGKA
+1852 GLGLFLATEMSKA

-1873 ARSAPTSKAQQAVS
+1873 ARANPTAKARQAVE
-1887 RIRASG
+1887 RMRAGG
-1893 VDVVVECG
+1893 VDVVVESG

-1911 VVASAKA
+1911 VVAAATA
-1918 TGLRLRGVLHAAAVV
+1918 TGLPLRGVLHAAAVV
-1933 EDATLANITDELIDR
+1933 VDATLANITDDVVDR

-1959 LHNAT
+1959 LHHAAAGQ
-1964 LDEPLD
+1964 PLD

-1983 SPGQGAYAAANS
+1983 TAGQGAYAAANS
-1995 WVDGLTHWR
+1995 WVDAFTWWR
-2004 RSLGL
+2004 RSQGL
-2009 PALAIAW
+2009 PSLAIAW
-2016 GAWGEVGR
+2016 GPWGEVGR

-2030 GGRTTMIAPDEGAA
+2030 GGRTTMIAPDEGAY
-2044 AFEELLRFDRGYTG
+2044 AFTELLRHNRGYTG
-2058 YVPTTGMPW
+2058 YVPTTGMSW
-2067 LAELVAHSPFA
+2067 LAELVARSPFA
-2078 EAFQNARGERAD
+2078 EAFRHAGQHHVGET
-2090 ASTLRNELRTL
+2090 TLRTELRSL
-2101 SQDEWPTRLRRLI
+2101 PQDEWPTRLRRLI

-2123 RAVDPDRPFV
+2123 RTVDPDRPFV

-2149 EAETGIRITPK
+2149 EAEIGVRVTPK

-2165 NTAHALSLHLAETLV
+2165 NTAHALSVHLAQTLV
-2180 ADEGRSTATG
+2180 AEAGIPG

>member
-1 VTTAVPDEAGL
+1 VTAAVPDEAGL
-12 RRWLIEYLVTEIGCE
+12 RRWLIDYLVAEIGCE
-27 RDDVDS
+27 RDDVDF

-46 AVVLSGELASV
+46 AVVLSGELATEV
-57 AGRAVSPLDFWQHP
+57 GRPVSPLDFWQHP
-71 TINELVKFLTT
+71 TINELVKFLTA

-87 AAEGIP
+87 ADQGVS

-108 GCRFPGDISGPETF
+108 GCRFPGDISGPDAF
-122 WRFLCEGR
+122 WHFLCEGR
-130 SSIAEVPAGRWQP
+130 SSVTEVPADRWQP
-143 YDDGSPE
+143 FDDGSPE
-150 IATALAATTRW
+150 ISTALAATTRW
-161 GSVLTDVDG
+161 ASVLTDIDG

-258 LDLRGPSVAV
+258 LDLRGPSVSV

-290 CDLAIAAGVNLLLSP
+290 CELAIAAGVNLLLSP

-316 LSPTGQCRSFDAD
+316 LSPTGQCKSFDAE

-348 DAVRDGDRVLAVIR
+348 DAVRDGDRVLAVVR

-470 PNLNFATPNPHI
+470 PNLNFETPNPHI
-482 PFQDMRLKVV
+482 PFHDMRLKVV
-492 AEQTDWPETGLPRR
+492 AENTDWPDTGLPRR

-519 HVVIE
+519 HVVVE
-524 QAPAMDPVA
+524 QAPAVDPVA

-546 GKTTERVA
+546 GKTAERVA
-554 SWASALAEWM
+554 SWAATLAEWM
-564 DGDGADVALAEV
+564 DGGGAEVALADV

-583 RPRHALFGTVC
+583 RPRHPMFGTVC

-605 RALAEDKPA
+605 RALADGKPA
-614 DGVVAPHEGTSR
+614 DGVVVPREGSLG
-626 PGIVFVYS
+626 PGTVFVYS

-647 LADEPVFA
+647 LADEPAFA
-655 EAVAKLEPI
+655 EAVATLEPI
-664 FVAQTGFSLQRVLAE
+664 FLAEVGFSLQQVLAE

-697 LALTTLW
+697 LALTALW

-731 SVTDGLRVIATR
+731 SVSDGLRVIATR
-743 SRLMARLAGQG
+743 SRLMSRLAGQG

-765 TEKLLADYPQV
+765 TEKLLVDYPQV

-784 SQTVIAGPPDQ
+784 TQTVIAGPPDQ
-795 VDAVMAVVAADDRLA
+795 VDAVMAVVADGDRLA

-823 VEPILPELRSELA
+823 IEPILPELCSELA
-836 DLAPD
+836 DLTPD
-841 EPAIPVI
+841 TPAIPVI
-848 STTCDPDGD
+848 STTCGPDD
-857 APVFDAD
+857 TPVFDAD

-878 AVATAG
+878 AISIAG
-884 AKHATFIEVSP
+884 AEAATFIEISP
-895 HPLLIHAIND
+895 HPLLTYGIND
-905 ALGASD
+905 ALGAG
-911 DHHIVSSLQRDADD
+911 DHHVVSSLQRDADD
-925 TWMFHSNLNA
+925 TLTFHANLNA
-935 SHTTDRPQ
+935 SHTTNPPR

-969 AHRPRLAGD
+969 EHRPQLARD
-978 GEGSAAAGG
+978 GGGSAAAGG
-987 RTVLVHPLLGV
+987 RTLSVHPLLGA

-1003 EEPERHVWAGEVG
+1003 EEPERHVWSGEVG

-1022 LTDHQVHAVPAFPG
+1022 LADHQVHAVPAFPG
-1036 AAYCEMALAAA
+1036 AAYCEIALAAA
-1047 RATLGEASE
+1047 HAMLGDSSE

-1068 DDETPLNS
+1068 DDETPLS
-1076 DALVQAPGVAA
+1076 ADASVQAPGVAA

-1104 TLRALGEI
+1104 TLRAVDDVV
-1112 IQPPAHDVAAL
+1112 QPPAHDVTAL
-1123 LAAHPHRVDG
+1123 LAKHPHPVGG
-1133 DELRQWFDDRGVH
+1133 DELRQWFDDRGVL
-1146 FGSAFAG
+1146 FGPAFSG
-1153 LTAARTVDR
+1153 LVAAHTSDR
-1162 KDGTILAEVELPQS
+1162 KDGTILAKLELPQS
-1176 IRAQQTGYGA
+1176 IRLQQTGYGA

-1211 MLLPLGVRRIRSF
+1211 MLLPLGVRRLRSY
-1224 GPLQTARYCLSRVT
+1224 GPLQKARYCLSRVT
-1238 ETHPTGM
+1238 ETNPTGM

-1296 AAAGG
+1296 AVAGDEG
-1301 EAGTWLLLVTSDADD
+1301 GTWLLLVTSDTAD
-1316 LLPAELADA
+1316 LLAADLADA

-1330 AQCKTVRWQQHD
+1330 VQCKTVRWAQHD
-1342 AEQLG
+1342 AEQPGLD
-1347 RELAD
+1347 LAD
-1352 VGGVVVLTGPA
+1352 VSGVVVLTEPA
-1363 AAGNDEQCASRGRE
+1363 ATGNDEQCATRGRE
-1377 QVRQLVR
+1377 QVRHLVR
-1384 IARQVT
+1384 IARQLT
-1390 ECRDEP
+1390 ESTDQP

-1411 DDRPS
+1411 DDLPN

-1424 LMRVIAAEHTRMRAS
+1424 LMRVLAAEDTQMRAT

-1447 DAAQVARQLLAGSG
+1447 DAEQVARQLLAGSD

-1474 ARLRPAPLRPDERRT
+1474 ARLRSASLRPDERRT
-1489 APADPRHEGMR
+1489 APADPRHDGMR
-1500 LEISTPGD
+1500 LEIRTPGD

-1523 PGQIEVAVSA
+1523 PGQIEVAVTA

-1583 GVSENGCWAT
+1583 GVSGNGCWAT

-1598 ANLAVTLPSGLDAEQ
+1598 ANLAVTLPPGLDAEQ

-1624 WYGLQDMAR
+1624 WCGLQDMAR
-1633 IKPGE
+1633 IKPGD

-1649 GRAAMAIAR
+1649 GRAAIAIAR
-1658 LAGAEIFATAGSPQR
+1658 LAGAEIFATAGSPGR

-1679 MGVEH
+1679 MGIEH
-1684 VYDSRSTAFA
+1684 VYDSRSTEFA

-1815 KLLLSVPHEGHNTVV
+1815 KLLLSIPREGQTTVV
-1830 VPPEVAKIFRDDG
+1830 VPAELAKVFRSDG

-1852 GLGLFLANQMGKA
+1852 GLGLFLATEMGKA

-1873 ARSAPTSKAQQAVS
+1873 ARSSPTAKAQQAVS

-1901 NMAEADTAAR
+1901 NMAEADDAAR
-1911 VVASAKA
+1911 VVAAATA

-1933 EDATLANITDELIDR
+1933 EDATLPNITDELIDR
-1948 DWAPKVYGAWN
+1948 DWAPKVFGAWN
-1959 LHNAT
+1959 LHHAT
-1964 LDEPLD
+1964 TGEPLD

-2030 GGRTTMIAPDEGAA
+2030 GGRTTMITPDEGAR
-2044 AFEELLRFDRGYTG
+2044 AFEELLRYNRGYTG
-2058 YVPTTGMPW
+2058 YVPTTGTPW
-2067 LAELVAHSPFA
+2067 LAELVARSPFA
-2078 EAFQNARGERAD
+2078 EAFQRAADHRAD
-2090 ASTLRNELRTL
+2090 ASTLRTELRSL
-2101 SQDEWPTRLRRLI
+2101 SPDEWPTRLRRLI

-2180 ADEGRSTATG
+2180 AEEGQPAAPG

>member
-1 VTTAVPDEAGL
+1 MTAALPDETEV
-12 RRWLIEYLVTEIGCE
+12 RRWLIDYLVTEIGCD
-27 RDDVDS
+27 RDDVGADVT
-33 DAAFNDLGVGSRD
+33 FNDLGVGSRD
-46 AVVLSGELASV
+46 AVVLSGELATV
-57 AGRAVSPLDFWQHP
+57 AGRPVSPLEFWQHP
-71 TINELVKFLTT
+71 TIDELVRFLTT
-82 PESES
+82 PEAEV
-87 AAEGIP
+87 AAQ
-93 AERGWVDEP
+93 AAAADRGWADEP

-108 GCRFPGDISGPETF
+108 GCRFPGEIAGPDAF
-122 WRFLCEGR
+122 WHFLSERR
-130 SSIAEVPAGRWQP
+130 SAITEVPAERWQP
-143 YDDGSPE
+143 FDDGSPA
-150 IATALAATTRW
+150 IGAALAGTTRW
-161 GSVLTDVDG
+161 ASVLTDVDG
-170 FDAEFFEISPHE
+170 FDAEFFEISEHE

-210 LRRSQTGVFA
+210 LRHSQTGVFA
-220 GACATDYGYLA
+220 GACAADYGYLA
-231 GTDLSRVDA
+231 GSDLSRVDA

-249 IIANRLSYF
+249 IIANRLSYV
-258 LDLRGPSVAV
+258 LDLRGPSVSI

-273 SSLVAVHLAAQS
+273 SSLVAVHMAAQS
-285 LRAGD
+285 LRGGD

-316 LSPTGQCRSFDAD
+316 LSPTGQCKSFDAG

-335 GEGCGAVVLKRVS
+335 GEGCGAIVLKRVS

-371 SNGLMAPNPAAQM
+371 SNGLMAPNPSAQM
-384 AVLRAACA
+384 AVLRAACT

-426 GRGRPEDVPLLIGAV
+426 GRGRPADGPLLIGAV
-441 KSNMGHLEGAAGIAG
+441 KSNVGHLEGAAGIAG
-456 LIKAVLAVHRGHIP
+456 LIKAVLAVHRGQIP
-470 PNLNFATPNPHI
+470 PNLNFETPNPHI

-492 AEQTDWPETGLPRR
+492 AESTDWPDTGAPRL

-524 QAPAMDPVA
+524 QAPAVEAVA
-533 SQPDPAVSTLVVS
+533 LQPDPVVSTLVLS

-554 SWASALAEWM
+554 SWASTLAEWM
-564 DGDGADVALAEV
+564 DADGAGVPLADI

-583 RPRHALFGTVC
+583 RSRHARFGTVC
-594 ARDRKQAIAGL
+594 ARDRGQAIAGL
-605 RALAEDKPA
+605 RALAEGTPA
-614 DGVVAPHEGTSR
+614 DGVTFPHEGPVG
-626 PGIVFVYS
+626 PGTVFVYS
-634 GQGSQWAGMGRQL
+634 GQGSQWAGMGRRL
-647 LADEPVFA
+647 LADEPAFA
-655 EAVAKLEPI
+655 AAVAELEPA
-664 FVAQTGFSLQRVLAE
+664 FVAQTGFSLQQVLTE
-679 GQAVTGIERIQP
+679 GQAVTGIDRIQP

-697 LALTTLW
+697 LALTSLW

-731 SVTDGLRVIATR
+731 TVADGLRVIATR
-743 SRLMARLAGQG
+743 SRLMARLSGMG

-765 TEKLLADYPQV
+765 TEALLADYPDV
-776 SIAVYSSP
+776 GIAVYASP
-784 SQTVIAGPPDQ
+784 SQTVIAGPPEQ
-795 VDAVMAVVAADDRLA
+795 VDAVVAVVADADRLA

-823 VEPILPELRSELA
+823 IEPILPELCAELV
-836 DLAPD
+836 DLAP
-841 EPAIPVI
+841 ESPAIALI
-848 STTCDPDGD
+848 STTCGPDGT
-857 APVFDAD
+857 PVFDAD

-878 AVATAG
+878 AIAAAG
-884 AKHATFIEVSP
+884 ADNATFIEISP
-895 HPLLIHAIND
+895 HPVLTHAIND
-905 ALGASD
+905 SLGSD
-911 DHHIVSSLQRDADD
+911 DHRVVGTVARDADD
-925 TWMFHSNLNA
+925 TLTFHANLNA
-935 SHTTDRPQ
+935 SHTANPPQ

-949 PHPSLPTAPWHHTH
+949 PHPSLPTAPWHHTR
-963 HWIGAV
+963 HWIGA
-969 AHRPRLAGD
+969 AEHRPALGLESI
-978 GEGSAAAGG
+978 GGHTISA
-987 RTVLVHPLLGV
+987 HPLLGA
-998 HVRLP
+998 HVRLA
-1003 EEPERHVWAGEVG
+1003 EEPERHAWEGEVG
-1016 TTAHPW
+1016 TAAHPW
-1022 LTDHQVHAVPAFPG
+1022 FIDHQVHAVPAFPG

-1047 RATLGEASE
+1047 RATLGDVSE
-1056 VCDLRFEQMLLL
+1056 VRDIRFEQLLLL
-1068 DDETPLNS
+1068 DEETSLS
-1076 DALVQAPGVAA
+1076 ADAVVDAPGVVT

-1104 TLRALGEI
+1104 TLRAAETETR
-1112 IQPPAHDVAAL
+1112 PAAHNVAAL
-1123 LAAHPHRVDG
+1123 LAAHPNRVDG
-1133 DELRQWFDDRGVH
+1133 DELRGWFDDRGVK
-1146 FGSAFAG
+1146 FGPAFAG
-1153 LTAARTVDR
+1153 LTATYSTDAS
-1162 KDGTILAEVELPQS
+1162 DGTVLAELELPQS
-1176 IRAQQTGYGA
+1176 LRAQQAGYGV

-1199 AHARSRDVGNGG
+1199 AHARDGDIGSGG
-1211 MLLPLGVRRIRSF
+1211 LLLPLGVRRLRSY
-1224 GPLQTARYCLSRVT
+1224 GSLQDARYCLSRAT
-1238 ETHPTGM
+1238 EKSATGIQI
-1245 ETDLDVFDENGAVLL
+1245 DLDVVDESGAVLL
-1260 TVRGLRVGS
+1260 IVRGLRVGS
-1269 DVTESGARQRLM
+1269 DITESGARQRLM
-1281 AERLLTIDWQQRELP
+1281 ADRLLAIDWQRRELP
-1296 AAAGG
+1296 ALGQG
-1301 EAGTWLLLVTSDADD
+1301 EAEGVVGTWLLLATSAADD
-1316 LLPAELADA
+1316 MLPAELADA

-1330 AQCKTVRWQQHD
+1330 AQCKTVRWTQQD
-1342 AEQLG
+1342 AQRPGL
-1347 RELAD
+1347 ELAD
-1352 VGGVVVLTGPA
+1352 VSGVVVLTGSA
-1363 AAGNDEQCASRGRE
+1363 GGNDDELCPTRGRE
-1377 QVRQLVR
+1377 QVRDLVR
-1384 IARQVT
+1384 IAREVAQSS
-1390 ECRDEP
+1390 EEP
-1396 PRLYVVTRNTQTVLP
+1396 PRLYVVTRNAQAVLP
-1411 DDRPS
+1411 EDRLN

-1424 LMRVIAAEHTRMRAS
+1424 LLRVIAAEDAQMQAT

-1447 DAAQVARQLLAGSG
+1447 DAGQLARQLLANSD

-1474 ARLRPAPLRPDERRT
+1474 ARLRFAPLRPDERRT
-1489 APADPRHEGMR
+1489 ATADPRRDGMR
-1500 LEISTPGD
+1500 LEIRTPGD
-1508 LQGLELVAFDRTPPG
+1508 LEGLELVAFDRIPPG
-1523 PGQIEVAVSA
+1523 PGQIEVAVTA

-1569 GPGVTDHQVGDRVG
+1569 GPDVTDHQVGDRVG
-1583 GVSENGCWAT
+1583 GVSENGCWST

-1598 ANLAVTLPSGLDAEQ
+1598 ARLAVPLPAGLDDEQ
-1613 AAAATTAYATA
+1613 AVAATTAYATA

-1633 IKPGE
+1633 IRPGE

-1644 ATGGV
+1644 GTGGV
-1649 GRAAMAIAR
+1649 GRAAIAIAR

-1673 RALLHD
+1673 RGLLQE
-1679 MGVEH
+1679 MGIEH

-1694 EEIRRDTDGYGV
+1694 DEIRRDTDGYGV

-1735 KRDVYGDTRLGL
+1735 KRDVYGNTRLGQ

-1757 YLDLALMAAS
+1757 YLDLALMAATQPA
-1767 HPQQVGE
+1767 HVNE
-1774 LLRTVYRLVGDGEL
+1774 LLGTVYRLVGEGEL

-1795 YPLAEAATAI
+1795 YPLAQAATAI

-1815 KLLLSVPHEGHNTVV
+1815 KLLLSIPRDGECAVV
-1830 VPPEVAKIFRDDG
+1830 VPPEQAKVFRGDG

-1852 GLGLFLANQMGKA
+1852 GLGLFLAREMGKA

-1873 ARSAPTSKAQQAVS
+1873 ARTNPPPKVQQAVE
-1887 RIRASG
+1887 RIRTGG

-1911 VVASAKA
+1911 VVAAATA
-1918 TGLRLRGVLHAAAVV
+1918 TGLPLRGVLHAAAVV

-1948 DWAPKVYGAWN
+1948 DWSPKVFGAWN
-1959 LHNAT
+1959 LHHAT
-1964 LDEPLD
+1964 RAEQLD

-1983 SPGQGAYAAANS
+1983 SAGQGAYAAANS
-1995 WVDGLTHWR
+1995 WVDAFTTWR

-2016 GAWGEVGR
+2016 GPWGELGR
-2024 ATHLAE
+2024 ATHLAD
-2030 GGRTTMIAPDEGAA
+2030 GGATTMIAPDEGAR
-2044 AFEELLRFDRGYTG
+2044 AFEELLRYNRGYTG
-2058 YVPTTGMPW
+2058 YVPTSGASW
-2067 LAELVAHSPFA
+2067 LAALVARSPFA
-2078 EAFQNARGERAD
+2078 EAFQASGDHRAD
-2090 ASTLRNELRTL
+2090 ASTLRTELRSL
-2101 SQDEWPTRLRRLI
+2101 SQDEWPTRLRQLI

-2123 RAVDPDRPFV
+2123 RTVDPDRPFV

-2165 NTAHALSLHLAETLV
+2165 NTAHALSLHLTETLV
-2180 ADEGRSTATG
+2180 AEEGQALASG